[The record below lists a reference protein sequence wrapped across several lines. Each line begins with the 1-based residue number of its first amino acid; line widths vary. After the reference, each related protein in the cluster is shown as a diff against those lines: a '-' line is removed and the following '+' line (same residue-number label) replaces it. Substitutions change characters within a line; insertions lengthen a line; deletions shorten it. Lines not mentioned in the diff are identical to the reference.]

1 MFNTLFKRPFHFP
14 FLLVLIGCLFSSTF
28 SFAQL
33 PGDAWGTVCAF
44 GNANTPQGN
53 LVAFDKTTGNATV
66 LGSVCGNGTTL
77 LTGEF
82 VDGIYYAI
90 NQSTKELVTVAADGS
105 CTTIG
110 TATYNGN
117 VTGLSHD
124 ITTGITYLL
133 SAANELHTIDLE
145 TGATTFIGTT
155 SQLGISLVIDG
166 AGNAYIIGLFS
177 NSIHEIDLAT
187 AAVSPGVPLTRNG
200 NPLPISFAQ
209 DIDADCDD
217 NTGELIGIVY
227 SGGGTGRLGTINPTT
242 GVFTQRAFI
251 GSEICGF
258 SINNIKVEPAPPIP
272 TLSQWSL
279 LIFTLLL
286 LNLSVGLLFKK
297 EKQLKTL

>member
-1 MFNTLFKRPFHFP
+1 MYTPLKKPFHLP
-14 FLLVLIGCLFSSTF
+14 FLFVFIFSLFSSTS

-44 GNANTPQGN
+44 GNTNTPAGN
-53 LVAFDKTTGNATV
+53 LVSFDKTTGDATA
-66 LGSVCGNGTTL
+66 LGRVCGNGTTL

-82 VDGIYYAI
+82 VNGIYYAI
-90 NQSTKELVTVAADGS
+90 NQGARELVTVAADGS

-110 TATYNGN
+110 TAAYNGN

-133 SAANELHTIDLE
+133 SSSNELFTINLE
-145 TGATTFIGTT
+145 TGATTLVGST
-155 SQLGISLVIDG
+155 SETGISLVIDG
-166 AGNAYIIGLFS
+166 SGNAYILGLLT
-177 NSIHEIDLAT
+177 NSIHPIDLAT
-187 AAVSPGVPLTRNG
+187 AQVSPGVPLTRNG
-200 NPLPISFAQ
+200 NPLPLNFAQ
-209 DIDADCDD
+209 DVDADCDD
-217 NTGELIGIVY
+217 STGELIGIVY

-258 SINNIKVEPAPPIP
+258 SINNVKPVLAPIP

-279 LIFTLLL
+279 LIFALLL
-286 LNLSVGLLFKK
+286 LNLSVGFLLKK
-297 EKQLKTL
+297 EEQLKTL